1 MRIGSD
7 TTATLLCHT
16 VYRLAKHRDVLQELL
31 QQIQEVA
38 SSPSDINF
46 TSIKRMPYLT
56 AVIEESLRMFP
67 PALNLFPRVVPGGG
81 AQICGHFV
89 PGGSSVCVSQLSQNL
104 SSQNFVNST
113 DFVPSRWLG
122 GDEFQNDNRKARK
135 PFGYGPRNCAGQK

>member
-1 MRIGSD
+1 MRQGSD

-16 VYRLAKHRDVLQELL
+16 VYRLAKHRDALEELL

-38 SSPSDINF
+38 SSPSEINF
-46 TSIKRMPYLT
+46 TSVKRMPYLT
-56 AVIEESLRMFP
+56 AIIEESLRMFP
-67 PALNLFPRVVPGGG
+67 PALNLFPRVVPQGG

-104 SSQNFVNST
+104 SRQNFVNST
-113 DFVPSRWLG
+113 DFIPSRWLG
-122 GDEFQNDNRKARK
+122 GDEFQSDNRKARK